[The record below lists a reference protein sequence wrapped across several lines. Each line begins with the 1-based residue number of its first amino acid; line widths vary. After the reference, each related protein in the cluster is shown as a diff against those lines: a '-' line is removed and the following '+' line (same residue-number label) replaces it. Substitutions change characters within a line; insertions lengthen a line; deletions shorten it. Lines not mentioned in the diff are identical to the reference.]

1 MYCKNFRFAPL
12 KTFWEFQ
19 ADSEI
24 CSKSSNLY
32 GLYITH
38 GFCWI
43 VLEFAKIF
51 TNGQNLLTLIK
62 NIDVI
67 ISKVSIYNMSYLSF
81 NLRELWRLQYGWFGQ
96 NHSAKT
102 SIWKG
107 YNSYSLRNT

>member
-43 VLEFAKIF
+43 VLEFAKIL

-67 ISKVSIYNMSYLSF
+67 ISKVSIYNCHICHLIYGSYDAF
-81 NLRELWRLQYGWFGQ
+81 NTDALDKTTRQKLQFE
-96 NHSAKT
+96 KV
-102 SIWKG
+102 IIPI
-107 YNSYSLRNT
+107 L